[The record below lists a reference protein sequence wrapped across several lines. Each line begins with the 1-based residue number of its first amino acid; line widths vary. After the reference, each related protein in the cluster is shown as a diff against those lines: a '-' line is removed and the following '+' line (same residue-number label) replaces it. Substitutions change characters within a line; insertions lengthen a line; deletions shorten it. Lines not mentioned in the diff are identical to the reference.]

1 MKFNFVSN
9 KNLLLDRRPL
19 FYVLPVEDDAVLD
32 GVDSVDEIS
41 VVAVDVA
48 PNVVGA
54 LVGTAVVARVDAVV
68 VRGKVTVLWMVVAA
82 VVITGG
88 EVKQQYSR

>member
-1 MKFNFVSN
+1 MI
-9 KNLLLDRRPL
+9 DIRY

-48 PNVVGA
+48 PNVVGT
-54 LVGTAVVARVDAVV
+54 LVGTAVIARVDVVV
-68 VRGKVTVLWMVVAA
+68 VRGTVIVLWTVVAA
-82 VVITGG
+82 VVVTGG